1 MKSIIKSTLLILFF
15 VLLLIGC
22 NPTASDKTDN
32 EIREI
37 AYNWLD
43 DESKL
48 EIINSNTATIGKV
61 IFTSEHFVATKTKSI
76 DIRNIETYRV
86 IFNTS
91 KNDLLGYIV
100 VYLEEDTLNVLGI
113 DYRE

>member
-1 MKSIIKSTLLILFF
+1 MKSIIKSMLLILFST
-15 VLLLIGC
+15 LLLIGC
-22 NPTASDKTDN
+22 NPTTFDKTDK

-37 AYNWLD
+37 AYNWLE
-43 DESKL
+43 DEIKS
-48 EIINSNTATIGKV
+48 EIINSDTASIGKV
-61 IFTSEHFVATKTKSI
+61 IFTSEHFVSTKTKSI
-76 DIRNIETYRV
+76 DIRNIESYRV

-91 KNDLLGYIV
+91 KDDLLGTIV

>member
-1 MKSIIKSTLLILFF
+1 MKNIIKSMLLVLFSA
-15 VLLLIGC
+15 LLLIGC
-22 NPTASDKTDN
+22 DSTTSDKTDK

-43 DESKL
+43 DVSKS
-48 EIINSNTATIGKV
+48 EITNSDTASIGKV

-76 DIRNIETYRV
+76 DIRNIESYRV

-91 KNDLLGYIV
+91 KDELLGPIV
-100 VYLEEDTLNVLGI
+100 VYLEEDTLNVLGM

>member
-15 VLLLIGC
+15 ALLLIGC
-22 NPTASDKTDN
+22 NTTTADKTNN

-43 DESKL
+43 DTIKS
-48 EIINSNTATIGKV
+48 EIINSDTATIGKV
-61 IFTSEHFVATKTKSI
+61 IFASEYFVATKTKSM
-76 DIRNIETYRV
+76 DIRNIETFRV

-91 KNDLLGYIV
+91 KDDLLGYIV
-100 VYLEEDTLNVLGI
+100 VYLEEDTLNVLGM

>member
-1 MKSIIKSTLLILFF
+1 MKSIIKSMLLILFSA
-15 VLLLIGC
+15 LLLIGC
-22 NPTASDKTDN
+22 NPTTSDKTDK

-37 AYNWLD
+37 AYNWLE
-43 DESKL
+43 DEIKS
-48 EIINSNTATIGKV
+48 EIINSDTASIGKV
-61 IFTSEHFVATKTKSI
+61 IFASEHFVSTKTKSI
-76 DIRNIETYRV
+76 DIRNIKSYRV

-91 KNDLLGYIV
+91 KDDLLGAIV

>member
-1 MKSIIKSTLLILFF
+1 MKNIIKSMLIILFS

-22 NPTASDKTDN
+22 NSTTSDKTDK

-43 DESKL
+43 DESKS
-48 EIINSNTATIGKV
+48 EITNSSTASIGKV
-61 IFTSEHFVATKTKSI
+61 IFTSEHLVATKTKSL
-76 DIRNIETYRV
+76 DIRNIESYRV
-86 IFNTS
+86 IFNTA
-91 KNDLLGYIV
+91 KDDLLGPIV
-100 VYLEEDTLNVLGI
+100 VYLEEDTFSVLGI

>member
-1 MKSIIKSTLLILFF
+1 MKSIIKSMLLILFST
-15 VLLLIGC
+15 LLLIGC
-22 NPTASDKTDN
+22 NSTTSDKTDK

-43 DESKL
+43 DASKS
-48 EIINSNTATIGKV
+48 EIINSDTASIGKV
-61 IFTSEHFVATKTKSI
+61 IFTSEHFVATKNKSI
-76 DIRNIETYRV
+76 DIRNIDTYRV

-91 KNDLLGYIV
+91 NDDLLGPIV
-100 VYLEEDTLNVLGI
+100 LYLEEDNLNVLGV

>member
-15 VLLLIGC
+15 SLLLIGC
-22 NPTASDKTDN
+22 NTTTPDKIN
-32 EIREI
+32 SEIREI

-43 DESKL
+43 DAIKS
-48 EIINSNTATIGKV
+48 EIINSDTATIGKV
-61 IFTSEHFVATKTKSI
+61 IFTSEYFVARKTKHV

-86 IFNTS
+86 IFNTA
-91 KNDLLGYIV
+91 NDDLLGPIV
-100 VYLEEDTLNVLGI
+100 VYLEEDTLNVLGM